1 MLQNYHYI
9 TPIVWWFKYISM
21 STVRKTVTFTEQQ
34 DKWIKSKIESGEYTN
49 DSEYLRS
56 LVRQDQANN
65 AKFLSLKNKLVE
77 GLESGVGNKSLPD
90 IMKEVETRLREDGR
104 L

>member
-1 MLQNYHYI
+1 
-9 TPIVWWFKYISM
+9 M

-34 DKWIKSKIESGEYTN
+34 DKWIKSKIEAGEYTN

-56 LVRQDQANN
+56 LVRQDQANS